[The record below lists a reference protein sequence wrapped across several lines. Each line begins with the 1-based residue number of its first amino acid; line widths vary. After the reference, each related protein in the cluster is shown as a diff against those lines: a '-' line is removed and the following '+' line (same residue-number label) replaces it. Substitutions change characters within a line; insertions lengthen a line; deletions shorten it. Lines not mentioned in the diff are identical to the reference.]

1 MRAKIYLIAIL
12 LVISS
17 TAFSQ
22 MGSIRAKVLD
32 EDGKPVYMANVT
44 LKTDKIVGGQTTD
57 FDGWFHF
64 KALTPGYYNVEISFV
79 GYHTSIIQKIN
90 VTAGR
95 ITFLETVILKS
106 EAFMIDGGPTIYADK
121 LIDPEVQ
128 GVKLSAK
135 TIEMLPNNKSIGSI
149 LQATSSAVQLSSD
162 KKHILVRGSRPTA
175 SSYYIDGVKLDDM
188 GSGISGST
196 IKSIQFFYGGIPAK
210 YGDLTGGCI
219 VIETKSYTDYYY
231 QWLSEQD

>member
-1 MRAKIYLIAIL
+1 MRAKIYLISAL

-17 TAFSQ
+17 AAFSQ
-22 MGSIRAKVLD
+22 LGSIRAKVVD

-44 LKTDKIVGGQTTD
+44 LKTDKIVDGQTTD

-64 KALTPGYYNVEISFV
+64 KALTPGYYNVEVSFI
-79 GYHTSIIQKIN
+79 GYHTNQIQKIN
-90 VTAGR
+90 VTSGR
-95 ITFLETVILKS
+95 ITFLETIVLKS
-106 EAFMIDGGPTIYADK
+106 EAIIIDGGPTIYADK
-121 LIDPEVQ
+121 MIDPEAQ
-128 GVKLSAK
+128 GIKLSAK
-135 TIEMLPNNKSIGSI
+135 TIETLPNKRDVGSI
-149 LQATSSAVQLSSD
+149 LRATSSAVQLSSD

-175 SSYYIDGVKLDDM
+175 SSYYIDGVKMDDM

-231 QWLSEQD
+231 QWLSEQE

>member
-1 MRAKIYLIAIL
+1 MRAKIYLIAVL
-12 LVISS
+12 LIVSS

-22 MGSIRAKVLD
+22 LGSIRAKVVD

-44 LKTDKIVGGQTTD
+44 LKTDKIIDGQTTD

-64 KALTPGYYNVEISFV
+64 KTLTPGYYNIEISFV
-79 GYHTSIIQKIN
+79 GYHNIKIEKIN

-95 ITFLETVILKS
+95 ITFLETVVLKMES
-106 EAFMIDGGPTIYADK
+106 EIIQETIIYADK
-121 LIDPEVQ
+121 IIDPEAQ

-135 TIEMLPNNKSIGSI
+135 TIETLPNKRDVGSI
-149 LQATSSAVQLSSD
+149 LRATSSAVQLSSD

-175 SSYYIDGVKLDDM
+175 SAFYIDGVKMDNM
-188 GSGISGST
+188 GSVVSGST

-219 VIETKSYTDYYY
+219 VIETKSYTDFYY

>member
-1 MRAKIYLIAIL
+1 MRAKIYLIAAL

-17 TAFSQ
+17 VAYSQ
-22 MGSIRAKVLD
+22 LGSIRAKVVD

-44 LKTDKIVGGQTTD
+44 LKTNKIVGGQTTD

-64 KALTPGYYNVEISFV
+64 KALTPGYYNVEVSFI

-95 ITFLETVILKS
+95 ITFLETVVLKGES
-106 EAFMIDGGPTIYADK
+106 ELIDETIVYANK
-121 LIDPEVQ
+121 LIDPEAQ
-128 GVKLSAK
+128 GEKLNAK
-135 TIEMLPNNKSIGSI
+135 TIELLPNNKDIGSI

-162 KKHILVRGSRPTA
+162 KKHIVVRGSRPTA
-175 SSYYIDGVKLDDM
+175 SSYYIDGVKMDNM
-188 GSGISGST
+188 GTGISGST